1 MIFWP
6 GRPRLLD
13 DQPPRMPQF
22 SNQVRRVP
30 SDPRFSIGAIKETMA
45 ELRPLGDK
53 IVVQLIEA
61 EEKTAGGIY
70 LPDSA
75 KKKPTEG
82 KVIAV
87 GSGRVLD
94 SGDRN
99 TLTVKVGDR
108 VLFSKYG
115 GNEVNLEGQD
125 YTILD
130 EDQIY
135 AIVG

>member
-1 MIFWP
+1 
-6 GRPRLLD
+6 
-13 DQPPRMPQF
+13 
-22 SNQVRRVP
+22 
-30 SDPRFSIGAIKETMA
+30 MA
-45 ELRPLGDK
+45 NLKPLGDK
-53 IVVQLIEA
+53 VVVQLTEQ
-61 EEKTAGGIY
+61 EDKTASGIY

-75 KKKPTEG
+75 KKKPQEG

-94 SGDRN
+94 NGERN

-115 GNEVNLEGQD
+115 GNEVTIEGQD

-130 EDQIY
+130 EDQVY
-135 AIVG
+135 AVLD

>member
-1 MIFWP
+1 MA
-6 GRPRLLD
+6 
-13 DQPPRMPQF
+13 
-22 SNQVRRVP
+22 N
-30 SDPRFSIGAIKETMA
+30 IK
-45 ELRPLGDK
+45 PLGDK
-53 IVVQLIEA
+53 IVVKLIEA
-61 EEKTAGGIY
+61 DEKTAGGIL

-82 KVIAV
+82 TVIAV

-99 TLTVKVGDR
+99 KLSVNEGDR

-115 GNEVNLEGQD
+115 GTEVTIEGVD

-135 AIVG
+135 AIVKK

>member
-1 MIFWP
+1 MA
-6 GRPRLLD
+6 
-13 DQPPRMPQF
+13 
-22 SNQVRRVP
+22 N
-30 SDPRFSIGAIKETMA
+30 IK
-45 ELRPLGDK
+45 PLGDK
-53 IVVQLIEA
+53 VVVQVLEA
-61 EEKTAGGIY
+61 EEKTASGLF

-82 KVIAV
+82 KVIAT
-87 GSGRVLD
+87 GNGRVLD
-94 SGDRN
+94 SGERN

-115 GNEVNLEGQD
+115 GNEVSLDGED

-135 AIVG
+135 AVLN

>member
-1 MIFWP
+1 
-6 GRPRLLD
+6 
-13 DQPPRMPQF
+13 MP
-22 SNQVRRVP
+22 N
-30 SDPRFSIGAIKETMA
+30 IK
-45 ELRPLGDK
+45 PLGDK
-53 IVVQLIEA
+53 VVVELIEL
-61 EEKTAGGIY
+61 EDKTASGIY

-82 KVIAV
+82 KVVAI
-87 GSGRVLD
+87 GNGRTLD
-94 SGDRN
+94 SGERN

-115 GNEVNLEGQD
+115 GNEVTVEGKD